1 MGTIG
6 KKIANYTGKVTSF
19 TMSEAGGAVNVEAD
33 AGDFGTIL
41 YTTTFGPPVDAA
53 GETGAVTVRGQ
64 GFLPDG
70 SALPVTGGGTWRKIG
85 THKFELKVINQS
97 ADGQRY
103 FVTEVGELAT
113 RSAKGAIYEL
123 D

>member
-1 MGTIG
+1 MSQIG
-6 KKIANYTGKVTSF
+6 KKLADYTGKVTSF
-19 TMSEAGGAVNVEAD
+19 TMSEAGGTANVEAD

-41 YTTTFGPPVDAA
+41 YTTTFGPPVDTA
-53 GETGAVTVRGQ
+53 GDTEAVSVIGQ
-64 GFLPDG
+64 RFLPDG
-70 SALPVTGGGTWRKIG
+70 STLPVTGGGTWRKIG

-103 FVTEVGELAT
+103 FVIEVGGLAT
-113 RSAKGAIYEL
+113 RSPKGTIYEL